1 MSATMFIYDAIC
13 ANCGEERRCTIAAG
27 CDDVNDDCGDEVFL
41 CQDCINK
48 AFEEPEEDGNA

>member
-1 MSATMFIYDAIC
+1 MFIYDAIC